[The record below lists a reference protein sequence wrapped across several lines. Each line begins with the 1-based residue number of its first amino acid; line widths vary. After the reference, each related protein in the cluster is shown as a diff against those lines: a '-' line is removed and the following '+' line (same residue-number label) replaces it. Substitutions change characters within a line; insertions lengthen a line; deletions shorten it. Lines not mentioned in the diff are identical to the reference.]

1 MAFFDWF
8 RYQHFSE
15 REYIIVLTV
24 HFIVLITYT
33 VVIILALMNIWQI
46 LIKLQKWRTISL
58 LFFYIFTILCIL
70 IRFLNLISYGID
82 HDRQMALIL
91 FTLQPIAKICVGLIQ
106 CWMIFELSIRIKASN
121 RDYDYIRNSEKWLNR
136 G

>member
-46 LIKLQKWRTISL
+46 LIKL
-58 LFFYIFTILCIL
+58 
-70 IRFLNLISYGID
+70 
-82 HDRQMALIL
+82 
-91 FTLQPIAKICVGLIQ
+91 
-106 CWMIFELSIRIKASN
+106 
-121 RDYDYIRNSEKWLNR
+121 
-136 G
+136 